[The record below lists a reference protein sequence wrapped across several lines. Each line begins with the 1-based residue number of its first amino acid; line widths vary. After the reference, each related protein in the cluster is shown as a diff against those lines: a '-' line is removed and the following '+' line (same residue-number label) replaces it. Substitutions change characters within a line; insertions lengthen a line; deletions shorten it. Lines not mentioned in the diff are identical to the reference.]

1 MKKNCLL
8 LLFVASLSF
17 ISCEKIDDSKYADYL
32 IARPLTISKAEFKTS
47 VDIIS
52 PLPIKESG
60 KIYAYRDYIFV
71 NDKYRGVHVID
82 NSNPN
87 SPKKISFIKIA
98 GNVDISIKDDY
109 LYADSLMDLIVLDI
123 SDINAIKIVN
133 RLENVLRDNVVWPA
147 EVDFFESVNIDYEN
161 EILLGWETITERRLI
176 SEFEEQFTR
185 MDDVFALAEASND
198 GAIGQGGSLA
208 RFKIVGDF
216 LYAVDSHNINI
227 FNIQNLDDPQDLVD
241 VYAGFD
247 IETIFNRGQHLF
259 LGSMRG
265 MYIYDISSPA
275 SPTFVS
281 EFQHGTACDPVVV
294 DGDYAY
300 VTLRGGNQC
309 GATESGLFIVD
320 ISNIANP
327 ELAISYPMDGP
338 YGLGIKDEKLFVC
351 DGDSGLKVYDKTDVQ
366 DLVSLNHFENINT
379 FDVIPLENSLL
390 MVGEDILYQYEYLN
404 DDIKLMS
411 TLELN

>member
-60 KIYAYRDYIFV
+60 KIYAYQDYIFV
-71 NDKYRGVHVID
+71 NDRYRGVHVID

-123 SDINAIKIVN
+123 SDINSIKIVN

-161 EILLGWETITERRLI
+161 EILLGWETVTERRLI

-185 MDDVFALAEASND
+185 MGDVFALAEASND
-198 GAIGQGGSLA
+198 GGVGQGGSLA

-227 FNIQNLDDPQDLVD
+227 FNIQNLDDPQDLND

-300 VTLRGGNQC
+300 VTLRGGNRC

-320 ISNIANP
+320 ISNISNP
-327 ELAISYPMDGP
+327 ELTISYPMDGP
-338 YGLGIKDEKLFVC
+338 YGLGVKDEKLFVC
-351 DGDSGLKVYDKTDVQ
+351 DGDSGLKVYDKTDVE

-390 MVGEDILYQYEYLN
+390 MVGEDVLYQYEYLN